1 MTNGVGRQPGALV
14 TGADYRGLG
23 VVRSLGRKGIPVW
36 VLRDPEHPLAAASRY
51 TRRSLEWPQG
61 GDATKVAFL
70 ADLADRR
77 GLTGWVLIPTTDEVV
92 SMVAHHHDLLAKRFQ
107 LTTPPWDRVE
117 WACDKRCLNELAD
130 EAGVAHPW
138 TAYPQTTEEVASLDP
153 PFPVIVKPA
162 VRESLNRLT
171 SDKAWR
177 ADDRRSLLALHAE
190 ATTLLPPQH
199 VMVQELIPGN
209 GESQYSFA
217 ALCRDGLPLASV
229 VARRVRQYPAEFGR
243 FSTFVE
249 SVDEPDVAAV
259 AERLLTKA
267 DYTGIVEI
275 EFKRDARD
283 GQLKV
288 LDANPRVW
296 GWHTLSQRE
305 GPDFSYLLWRM
316 ARGESVSGGRA
327 RAGQQWMRMDVDLAV
342 AAREILGGRLSL
354 RQYLGAFAVGVESA
368 IFAADDLLP
377 GAVELGLVEYM
388 AISQGFARIWS
399 A

>member
-1 MTNGVGRQPGALV
+1 M
-14 TGADYRGLG
+14 
-23 VVRSLGRKGIPVW
+23 RSLGRKGIPVW

-51 TRRSLEWPQG
+51 TRRSIEWPR
-61 GDATKVAFL
+61 GDAATKVAFL

-92 SMVAHHHDLLAKRFQ
+92 SLVAHHHEALAGRFR
-107 LTTPPWDRVE
+107 LTTPPWDRVA
-117 WACDKRCLNELAD
+117 WACDKTCLNELAD
-130 EAGVAHPW
+130 AAGVAHPW
-138 TAYPQTTEEVASLDP
+138 TAYPQSPEEVASLDC

-171 SDKAWR
+171 TEKAWR
-177 ADDRRSLLALHAE
+177 ADDRRSLIALHAE
-190 ATTLLPPQH
+190 ATLLLPPQQ
-199 VMVQELIPGN
+199 VMVQEMVPGN

-217 ALCRDGLPLASV
+217 ALCQDGVPVASV
-229 VARRVRQYPAEFGR
+229 VARRVRQFPADFGR

-249 SVDEPDVAAV
+249 SVDDPEVAAEG
-259 AERLLTKA
+259 ERLLRQA
-267 DYTGIVEI
+267 EYTGLMEL

-283 GQLKV
+283 GRLKV

-296 GWHTLSQRE
+296 GWHTLTQRE

-316 ARGESVSGGRA
+316 ARGERVSGGRA

-354 RQYLGAFAVGVESA
+354 WQYLAAFALGMESA
-368 IFAADDLLP
+368 IFARDDLLP

-388 AISQGFARIWS
+388 AVSQAIDRIWG